1 MNLTRKQ
8 TTVTA
13 FLWDGDEDRA
23 IKCFSDVFELNFNSG
38 NMMLTRGS
46 GTLTVEPGNYVIV
59 DEVDNI
65 YVVTPTKA
73 KEMFVFVENAH
84 AEQKNTKKQAKT
96 VVTRDENAHI
106 ESNLDILTNK
116 AKENANE

>member
-13 FLWDGDEDRA
+13 FLWDGNEDRA
-23 IKCFSDVFELNFNSG
+23 IECFSDVFELNFNSG

-59 DEVDNI
+59 DEIDNI
-65 YVVTPTKA
+65 FVITPNQA
-73 KEMFVFVENAH
+73 KEMFVLVENAH

-96 VVTRDENAHI
+96 VLTTLKNAHG

>member
-1 MNLTRKQ
+1 MNLKRKQ

-13 FLWDGDEDRA
+13 FLWDGDEERA
-23 IKCFSDVFELNFNSG
+23 IKCFSDGFDINFNSG

-59 DEVDNI
+59 DEIDNI
-65 YVVTPTKA
+65 FVITPNQA
-73 KEMFVFVENAH
+73 KEMFVLVENAH

>member
-1 MNLTRKQ
+1 MNLKRKQ

-13 FLWDGDEDRA
+13 FLWDGNEDRA
-23 IKCFSDVFELNFNSG
+23 IKCFSDGFDINFNSG

-59 DEVDNI
+59 DEIDNI
-65 YVVTPTKA
+65 FVITPNQA
-73 KEMFVFVENAH
+73 KEMFVLVENAH

-96 VVTRDENAHI
+96 VLTTLKNAHG

>member
-1 MNLTRKQ
+1 MKLTRKQ

-13 FLWDGDEDRA
+13 FLWDGNEDRA

-59 DEVDNI
+59 DEVDHIFVATTNQ
-65 YVVTPTKA
+65 V

-96 VVTRDENAHI
+96 VVTRDENAHG

>member
-13 FLWDGDEDRA
+13 FLWDGNEDRA
-23 IKCFSDVFELNFNSG
+23 IECFSDVFELNFNSG

-59 DEVDNI
+59 DEIDNI
-65 YVVTPTKA
+65 FVITPNQT
-73 KEMFVFVENAH
+73 KEMFVLVENTH
-84 AEQKNTKKQAKT
+84 VEGKNTKKQTKT
-96 VVTRDENAHI
+96 GVTRDENAHDK
-106 ESNLDILTNK
+106 SNLDEITNK

>member
-23 IKCFSDVFELNFNSG
+23 IKCFSDGFDINFNSG
-38 NMMLTRGS
+38 NMMLTFGS
-46 GTLTVEPGNYVIV
+46 GTLVVEPGNYVIV
-59 DEVDNI
+59 DEIENI
-65 YVVTPTKA
+65 YTITPSKA
-73 KEMFVFVENAH
+73 KEMFVLVENAH
-84 AEQKNTKKQAKT
+84 VEPKNTKKQAKT